1 MTVLLTALALLA
13 FAANSILCRFA
24 LQDAAID
31 PASFTALRLVS
42 GALVLWPLALVF
54 GEPLDG
60 PGTRGSWPSAAA
72 LFVYAA
78 GFSFAYV
85 SLPAGMGA
93 LLLFGA
99 VQATMLVAA
108 ARSGHGLRR
117 AQWLGFAV
125 ALAGLVV
132 LLLPGLSAPSP
143 FGAALMVVAGIAW
156 GVYSVRGRGA
166 ASPVR
171 LTAGNF
177 ARSAPLALGL
187 LLPFVGWLH
196 ASSKGVALALA
207 SGVVTSGV
215 GYVIWYRALR
225 GLHVAQASVLQLVVP
240 VLAAA
245 AGVGLLGEA
254 LSPRLAVA
262 SLLILGGVAV
272 AVWPRRTARS

>member
-1 MTVLLTALALLA
+1 MTALLTALALLA

-24 LQDAAID
+24 LADAAVD

-42 GALVLWPLALVF
+42 GALVLWPLARVF
-54 GEPLDG
+54 GEPVTG
-60 PGTRGSWPSAAA
+60 AGARGSWPSAAA
-72 LFVYAA
+72 LFAYAA

-85 SLPAGMGA
+85 SLPAGVGA

-99 VQATMLVAA
+99 VQATMLLIA
-108 ARSGHGLRR
+108 ARGGHGLRR
-117 AQWLGFAV
+117 AQWAGFAV
-125 ALAGLVV
+125 AIAGLVV
-132 LLLPGLSAPSP
+132 LVLPGLSAPEP

-177 ARSAPLALGL
+177 ARSAPLAVGL
-187 LLPFVGWLH
+187 LLPFANSLH
-196 ASSKGVALALA
+196 ASGKGVALALA
-207 SGVVTSGV
+207 SGIVTSGC

-225 GLHVAQASVLQLVVP
+225 GLHVAQASVLQLLVP
-240 VLAAA
+240 VLVAA
-245 AGVGLLGEA
+245 AGIALLGEV
-254 LSPRLAVA
+254 LSPRLAGA

-272 AVWPRRTARS
+272 AVWPRRAAGS